1 MKEIPINDK
10 ALMVVTDNAISF
22 HYKTSL
28 LDNMTCEH
36 QFTLSLVI
44 FYLICC
50 KKKLKSK
57 HMDII
62 VLFVCL
68 LIAIFLE

>member
-50 KKKLKSK
+50 KKN
-57 HMDII
+57 
-62 VLFVCL
+62 
-68 LIAIFLE
+68 